1 MRKSKGSVT
10 IEAAI
15 ALVVMIA
22 AMLTLNIFIKVT
34 LIHGLIQHSLIQ
46 TANEMATYD
55 YVLSL
60 LGVTELNNQVEDKTD
75 TAQNDID
82 NKINSVTEA
91 MGTIQ
96 GIFTSEYKE
105 SGTDANG
112 EAIVSQEQN
121 SQTSLNIGN
130 LSLNLSGDT
139 TISDAEDTVKDLIE
153 KFKDTNTGK
162 LNFKNIITNFLKA
175 TAGEAYRD
183 VKTLAIN
190 AITKAMLSTY
200 INDDNNSQNKKLI
213 DNYVVSCS
221 KDDEG
226 KLVKDDSEKGLDA
239 LNFSGSRYFEA
250 PESEL
255 MKISCTYY
263 VKVVS
268 PIPIIEYVPMVNNVK
283 VRAWIDDWEEVEV
296 VDRENDLDVWHN
308 ALKENK
314 KDDTN
319 NTTGYTNAIFNDVAV
334 ADIKKSEEFQGQSV
348 FVRYVKGSKKVIG
361 GQVFN
366 FCYKENDEASNSST
380 QSQIKGRIND
390 KVKRMIEKVPEA
402 TAKDGTELEIKKI
415 ELYVYVP
422 KQENAE
428 TGFNAKKLAEERQ
441 KEEKDQ
447 NKEKITELEKQIKA
461 EKDDI
466 RRQNEWVKNAINN
479 LKSEMANDSDWKKYD
494 IQIKLKKR

>member
-1 MRKSKGSVT
+1 MRKNKGSVT

-60 LGVTELNNQVEDKTD
+60 LGVTEINNQVENQIN
-75 TAQNDID
+75 TAEEE
-82 NKINSVTEA
+82 INNVTRA
-91 MGTIQ
+91 METIQ

-105 SGTDANG
+105 SGTDASG
-112 EAIVSQEQN
+112 EVTVSKEEN

-130 LSLNLSGDT
+130 FDLNFSGDT
-139 TISDAEDTVKDLIE
+139 TINDAENYIKDLVE
-153 KFKDTNTGK
+153 GFKDPNTGK
-162 LNFKNIITNFLKA
+162 LDFKNVITGFLKNILKS
-175 TAGEAYRD
+175 TAGEAGRKL
-183 VKTLAIN
+183 KTYAIN

-200 INDDNNSQNKKLI
+200 INDDNNSQNKKLL

-226 KLVKDDSEKGLDA
+226 KLVKDDSKKGLDA

-263 VKVVS
+263 IKVVS

-296 VDRENDLDVWHN
+296 VEKEKDLDVWHKG
-308 ALKENK
+308 LKES
-314 KDDTN
+314 KDDKDDEAN
-319 NTTGYTNAIFNDVAV
+319 SMGYAEEIFNDVAV
-334 ADIKKSEEFQGQSV
+334 ADIRRSEEFNKRSV
-348 FVRYVKGSKKVIG
+348 FVRYVKGSKKAIG
-361 GQVFN
+361 GKVFN
-366 FCYKENDEASNSST
+366 FCYKENNKMSNSS
-380 QSQIKGRIND
+380 D
-390 KVKRMIEKVPEA
+390 KSHIRSAISAKVDKMIGKA
-402 TAKDGTELEIKKI
+402 DGNELEIKKI

-428 TGFNAKKLAEERQ
+428 TGFNAKKLADERN

-447 NKEKITELEKQIKA
+447 NKEKIKELEELIKK

-466 RRQNEWVKNAINN
+466 RQHNEYTQNAIDE
-479 LKSEMANDSDWKKYD
+479 LKREKANDPEWKKYD